1 MSTGSQSGT
10 ATIDRLIINSPYD
23 EPGEHWKYHR
33 ETRTF
38 TREPERRRAGYI
50 RASDSSRSFD
60 DPGIFVELPL
70 VNQIRPR
77 VKAWRDADYPG
88 ATGITKRLIKHWRD
102 NEQRES
108 DRRFFFCQLEA
119 IETLIWVF
127 ESAASDRVG
136 IEIPGDGG
144 EFIRLC
150 SKMATGSG
158 KTIVMSMLIAWQVL
172 NKNTYPQDKR
182 FSKNILIIAPGLTVK
197 KRLQVLVPGSP
208 GNYYSE
214 FQIVPSGLEDKL
226 RQGQTCRV
234 VIHNRHKLDWE
245 TDEQVKRKRSV
256 DKRGAKS
263 DEAYVRDVLG
273 EMASAEN
280 IVVINDEAHHAW
292 RVPPKAKM
300 AGVPK
305 EELKNAA
312 NWINGLDRI
321 HRARG
326 ILTCFDVT
334 ATPFAPTGKKSGEE
348 TLFPWVISDFGLNDA
363 IESGLVKTPRVV
375 VRDDGKLD
383 SKYKSRFYHLYIDP
397 EVKPDMTRKAEPHI
411 PLPGL
416 LTNGYYFLGQDW
428 LETVKKWKKEK
439 QPTPP
444 VMITVANNTYAAAR
458 VEFSFQHKK
467 INIEELCEPEGILH
481 IDSRV
486 LDQAEEQEEPVQLDL
501 GTAGPEEEDLEEGE
515 EESPRRKM
523 SKKDQAE
530 LLRLQVDTVGRVGA
544 PGEKI
549 QNVISVG
556 MLSEGWDAKT
566 VTHIMGLR
574 AFTSQ
579 LLCEQVVGRGLRRTS
594 YEVDESG
601 FFQPEYVNIFGVP
614 FTFLPHEGTG
624 DGPAPPPPSP
634 KTRIEALPGRKAYEI
649 AWPNV
654 IRIDHE
660 YRPLLS
666 LNVAEVPRLV
676 LDTYEIATRADLAP
690 ILEGKP
696 DITRMTEIDLQELGK
711 RFRTQKIIFSAASD
725 VFDQMQ
731 TTWKGNRDYLLAQ
744 LIRLVER
751 FIESDRIVINPPLF
765 NQDDL
770 RRRIVITLFMS
781 KVVEHI
787 KQIIHFGNTV
797 SLVPVFDSE
806 RPIRSTGDMLPWYTG
821 KACEHTERTHINMCV
836 FDSRWEASEAFE
848 LDRNPNVRAWAKN
861 DHLGFEIVYSFRG
874 IIHKFRPDCLI
885 RLTSGKMLVLEVK
898 GQDDQQQQTK
908 REFLSEW
915 VRAVNGHGGFGEWA
929 ADVSRHPH
937 DIQEILERQN
947 KR

>member
-1 MSTGSQSGT
+1 
-10 ATIDRLIINSPYD
+10 
-23 EPGEHWKYHR
+23 
-33 ETRTF
+33 
-38 TREPERRRAGYI
+38 
-50 RASDSSRSFD
+50 
-60 DPGIFVELPL
+60 
-70 VNQIRPR
+70 
-77 VKAWRDADYPG
+77 
-88 ATGITKRLIKHWRD
+88 
-102 NEQRES
+102 
-108 DRRFFFCQLEA
+108 
-119 IETLIWVF
+119 
-127 ESAASDRVG
+127 
-136 IEIPGDGG
+136 
-144 EFIRLC
+144 
-150 SKMATGSG
+150 
-158 KTIVMSMLIAWQVL
+158 L